1 MFRRRTILVTGGGGY
16 FGHKLGNEVKKMGAV
31 VLFYISWPLD
41 EVVYE
46 QMECFQVDLI
56 GKLRDLLWIIL
67 PKQLHSDLA
76 FVVRTDESIKFGKI
90 SAQSHAIVKKICFP
104 NGNVLFLSL
113 FSLSKN

>member
-1 MFRRRTILVTGGGGY
+1 
-16 FGHKLGNEVKKMGAV
+16 MGAV
-31 VLFYISWPLD
+31 VLFDISWPLD

-56 GKLRDLLWIIL
+56 GKLRDL